1 MCLRRGEPMC
11 SLLSRNTTPYVFFC
25 LDNGEGYIII
35 SKEDQLAFLADYI
48 LTYCCYFPSA
58 NFFACSSMS
67 SLSSK

>member
-35 SKEDQLAFLADYI
+35 SKEGQLLFLADYI
-48 LTYCCYFPSA
+48 LRIVFTFLRRIS
-58 NFFACSSMS
+58 
-67 SLSSK
+67 